1 MSLSDLSIER
11 PILTWMMI
19 LALIVFGVLGYNR
32 LGVDQYPNMEFP
44 VLTVTA
50 TLEGATPEGIEE
62 DVTDVLEE
70 QLSTVAGVRNI
81 ESTSYRG
88 SSVIKVEFNLGTDL
102 DIAAQN
108 VRDKVALARKWLPRA
123 VEAPVVGTFNPNDQ
137 PILWIPLKI
146 TSTATVASEFVRR
159 RINPFLETIPGIAG
173 VSVFGRQDRNIRI
186 WLDGDELTA
195 RRLSAVDVLDALRR
209 QHVELPAGVIEG
221 NRLQYS
227 VRTAAEFRS
236 IRELEGM
243 VVAQVDGAAV
253 YLRDVARVE
262 DGAEDVETIMRYNG
276 QVSVGMGIRKQSGGN
291 TVGIVDEV
299 MSRLAEVEKILP
311 PEIKIE
317 EPEGFIDFSKGV
329 REAVAETQ
337 FALIFGAALAVL
349 TVFIFLRRTRPTLII
364 ALAIPVS
371 LVATFGL
378 VWIFG
383 FTLNT
388 MTLLGMTLAVG
399 VVIDDAIVVL
409 ENIERHRAG
418 GKSSTEAAKD
428 GTREIAFAA
437 TSATISVAA
446 VFLPVV
452 FVDGLVGSFL
462 GEFGLVVAGS
472 VMISLF
478 VALTLTPMLAA
489 RMPPPEPRKPGSIYD
504 RLESGFERLEASYKK
519 LLNYSIDH
527 RWITVGLTAFS
538 LLLAYV
544 FASQLKTE
552 FFPPADEGIFF
563 AKFEAA
569 PGTSVWA
576 TLEYLEQDEKWF
588 LDQPEVIGIFSA
600 AGSSG
605 GFTPPKSNAGMIFG
619 TLSNRADRDKS
630 VMTLIK
636 EARAAFANVPGR
648 TIRVFNPSESMS
660 GSSGGGFSVQ
670 LRGNL
675 SLEELDRVASEF
687 IAGLERHA
695 GFVDLDTSLKLG
707 LPELR
712 IQPDREKAAE
722 MGVDARTI
730 AEAVQLMVGG
740 LDVGVFK
747 EAGRR
752 YDIRMRLEKDLRD
765 DIESIGSL
773 YVRNRDGDPVALRN
787 LVTIERGAAP
797 SDITR
802 TNRQRSVTIR
812 ANLDGLK
819 LGEAI
824 VIAEQVSREI
834 LPASMTFHV
843 IGDAETMSEGNAQFA
858 VAMMLGILVIYMVLA
873 AQFESLLQ
881 PITVMLALPLSMVG
895 ALGGLLMFGYSLN
908 LFSLIGIILL
918 FGLVTKNSIL
928 LVDYANQLRRT
939 GLDKVEAMRRAAPIR
954 MRPVLMTAV
963 SMIFGVLP
971 AALGWGP
978 GSETRAPMA
987 VATAMGMFSSTML
1000 TLLFV
1005 PVFYILIDDLGEFVK
1020 KQVGRIFGGPRSRV
1034 SGSET
1039 ESEVGT

>member
-1 MSLSDLSIER
+1 M
-11 PILTWMMI
+11 
-19 LALIVFGVLGYNR
+19 
-32 LGVDQYPNMEFP
+32 
-44 VLTVTA
+44 
-50 TLEGATPEGIEE
+50 
-62 DVTDVLEE
+62 
-70 QLSTVAGVRNI
+70 
-81 ESTSYRG
+81 
-88 SSVIKVEFNLGTDL
+88 IKVEFELGTDL

-108 VRDKVALARKWLPRA
+108 VRDKVALARRSLPSDL
-123 VEAPVVGTFNPNDQ
+123 EAPVVGTFNPNDQ

-146 TSTATVASEFVRR
+146 STSPTEASEFVRR
-159 RINPFLETIPGIAG
+159 RINPFIETIPGVAG

-186 WLDGDELTA
+186 WLDGDALQA
-195 RRLSAVDVLDALRR
+195 RKLAAVDVLNALRR
-209 QHVELPAGVIEG
+209 EHVDLPAGVIEDD
-221 NRLQYS
+221 RLQYS
-227 VRTAAEFRS
+227 VRTASEFRS
-236 IRELEGM
+236 IEELERM
-243 VVAQVDGAAV
+243 VVAHVDGAAV
-253 YLRDVARVE
+253 HLRDVARVE

-276 QVSVGMGIRKQSGGN
+276 QVSVGIGIRKQSGGN

-299 MSRLAEVEKILP
+299 MSRLEDIEAILP
-311 PEIKIE
+311 PDISIE
-317 EPEGFIDFSKGV
+317 EPDGFIDFSKGV

-337 FALIFGAALAVL
+337 FALIFGALLAVF
-349 TVFIFLRRTRPTLII
+349 TVFVFLRRSRPTLIV

-371 LVATFGL
+371 LLATFGL
-378 VWIFG
+378 VWISG

-409 ENIERHRAG
+409 ENIERHRASG
-418 GKSSTEAAKD
+418 RSSLEAAKV

-489 RMPPPEPRKPGSIYD
+489 RMPPPKPRDPGSIYERLEVGFR
-504 RLESGFERLEASYKK
+504 RLESGYTKA
-519 LLNYSIDH
+519 LNWSLDH
-527 RWITVGLTAFS
+527 RWATVGLTLVSLAF
-538 LLLAYV
+538 AYV

-563 AKFEAA
+563 AKLEAA

-576 TLEYLEQDEKWF
+576 TLDYLKHDEKWF
-588 LDQPEVIGIFSA
+588 LDQPEVVGVFSA

-605 GFTPPKSNAGMIFG
+605 GFDPPKSNAAMLFG
-619 TLSNRADRDKS
+619 TLSDRADRDKS

-636 EARAAFANVPGR
+636 EARAALADVPGR

-660 GSSGGGFSVQ
+660 GSAGGFSVQ

-675 SLEELDRVASEF
+675 SLEELDEIANDF
-687 IAGLERHA
+687 IAALERHP
-695 GFVDLDTSLKLG
+695 GYVDLDSSLKLG

-712 IQPDREKAAE
+712 ISSDREKAAE
-722 MGVDARTI
+722 MGVDARMI

-752 YDIRMRLEKDLRD
+752 YDIRMRLEEGLRD
-765 DIESIGSL
+765 DVDSIGSL
-773 YVRNRDGDPVALRN
+773 YVRNREGEPVALRN

-824 VIAEQVSREI
+824 RIAREVADDVLPRSVS
-834 LPASMTFHV
+834 LSV
-843 IGDAETMSEGNAQFA
+843 VGDAEAMAEGNTQFA
-858 VAMMLGILVIYMVLA
+858 VAMLLGILVIYMVLA
-873 AQFESLLQ
+873 AQFESLIH

-895 ALGGLLMFGYSLN
+895 ALGGLLLFGYSLN

-928 LVDYANQLRRT
+928 LVDYANQLRKS
-939 GLDKVEAMRRAAPIR
+939 GLDKVEAMRRAAPVR
-954 MRPVLMTAV
+954 MRPVMMTAV

-971 AALGWGP
+971 AALGLGP
-978 GSETRAPMA
+978 GAETRAPMA
-987 VATAMGMFSSTML
+987 IATAMGMFSSTML

-1005 PVFYILIDDLGEFVK
+1005 PVFYILIDDLGDVVK
-1020 KQVGRIFGGPRSRV
+1020 RTARRWVGGA
-1034 SGSET
+1034 SET
-1039 ESEVGT
+1039 PVVGFGEGGSPG